1 MIFIVKDEHNEQRD
15 RVRCIPSNITLFTD
29 QAVCR

>member
-15 RVRCIPSNITLFTD
+15 RVSNSTTCFFILISD
-29 QAVCR
+29 QF